1 LNLPVIKFRKRFLK
15 NRNAYGERPKMAA
28 RMPVSVLAK
37 QGCFLSK
44 RALREGLDFNFD
56 GKIIKK
62 YASDGWS

>member
-1 LNLPVIKFRKRFLK
+1 M
-15 NRNAYGERPKMAA
+15 GERPKMAA
-28 RMPVSVLAK
+28 RVSVCVLAK

-44 RALREGLDFNFD
+44 LVLREGLDFNFD